1 MVLLTIYFNFFGLF
15 GSYVVTQFIN
25 PIQLQ
30 DYFQNLL
37 SVMTV
42 ADIVSS
48 LLKAL
53 VFGILI
59 SFTAIYQGFNVRVS
73 TTEIPQVAIKAVGQ
87 GFVLCILA
95 DAVITLIY
103 YV

>member
-1 MVLLTIYFNFFGLF
+1 
-15 GSYVVTQFIN
+15 VVTQFIN